1 MWFGSKRAQQP
12 PVPRGVARA
21 AAEGLRGRE
30 LLGEA
35 LVSLA
40 AQTGADRVGVW
51 IEALDA
57 AGGVPASS
65 DAFEGQVWDREM
77 RITPP
82 GWSRLAPEPPLPMEL
97 LKAGDCAEQHPGAE
111 AGVGVVGPL
120 LELRRAVWAPV
131 FNRSRLRGLLLVG
144 YRTMHGPQPRVALR
158 SVAAELEVALD
169 LTEEE
174 FASRRR
180 YADLA
185 LARRILSSSGGVSPA
200 VLLATLADSCTEKSL
215 GGVGPHAVFAAI
227 GEHYGLRESSRGGQ
241 TMDVR
246 FLWKSGDVRWSRSVE
261 SEPLASLWHAALDAG
276 HVVGAAP
283 HVPADHSDLARVVAI
298 PIGPGEG
305 PLGVLVA
312 GLRTSGVSLAA
323 LERIELRAALA
334 APALRERRALREAEA
349 HNRERQTLLDAC
361 GFPALLLDTE
371 GRLLACSAS
380 FAEQPGGEAAAEAD
394 PAGAPSRAARFKNID
409 EIVCEQDQQRMR
421 EWLAALPGESDP
433 QPLEVLLADGTA
445 VRLRLAGAAG
455 ADFAIVAAD
464 PLQAKSLRPAT
475 PSAERAEAELRAVTE
490 WLDHGVLVFDT
501 EDRVRLVNTRFAQ
514 LTGIAS
520 RDAGKLETLD
530 DWIARLGA
538 QTDSPEQL
546 SASWRELARNADA
559 GRADELHLTRPAQR
573 VLGRA
578 ARNFFDAAGRRL
590 GRVEVYRDLTAQ
602 RLLQSRLLQTERL
615 AALGQTV
622 SGVAHE
628 LSNPLTSILG
638 YAQRLLAAEG
648 PAGRRGDV
656 RKIFLEAERAGAILR
671 QMLLS
676 AREAPPERTTVD
688 LNRLVLSTIELQQF
702 GTATGAI
709 RVETELDA
717 SAPLVDGYAGQ
728 LQQVLLNLLS
738 NARQAIGARRLGVVR
753 VRTHMEGDRVQLEV
767 ADNGPGI
774 PQAILAR
781 IFDPFFTT
789 KPAGVGTGLGLA
801 IVLTL
806 VRQHGGQV
814 HVENPAGGGAL
825 FRIDLPAASAVP
837 APAPL
842 SVPVDRSAS
851 PRPSSAVVPTE
862 PLLRPPSMH
871 PPMHAPVLR
880 GAPGRHAAAPV
891 ERRALV
897 LEDEPTVA
905 ELVRDVLTDEGFAVD
920 ILEDGSAALARASR
934 TSYDL
939 VVCDMRMPGMDGQE
953 FYLQLASVPGGLQRR
968 FLFVTG
974 DVLAAQTYEFLER
987 HRVPCV
993 AKPFRVEE
1001 LLEKVHSVLGEA
1013 AETARNLIARKG

>member
-1 MWFGSKRAQQP
+1 MWFASKRAESP
-12 PVPRGVARA
+12 PAPRSVARA
-21 AAEGLRGRE
+21 AAEGCRSRE
-30 LLGEA
+30 LLGEVLA
-35 LVSLA
+35 SLA
-40 AQTGADRVGVW
+40 ERASADRAGVW
-51 IEALDA
+51 IESVDPAEDVQ
-57 AGGVPASS
+57 GGS
-65 DAFEGQVWDREM
+65 DAFEGLVWDSEM
-77 RITPP
+77 RMTPP
-82 GWSRLAPEPPLPMEL
+82 GWSRLAPELPLPMDQL
-97 LKAGDCAEQHPGAE
+97 RAGACAEQFPGAE
-111 AGVGVVGPL
+111 ASAGVVGPL

-131 FNRSRLRGLLLVG
+131 FNRGRLRGLLLAG
-144 YRTMHGPQPRVALR
+144 YRTMHGPQPWVALR

-174 FASRRR
+174 FTSRRR

-200 VLLATLADSCTEKSL
+200 ALLATLADSCTEKSL

-227 GEHYGLRESSRGGQ
+227 GEHYGLRESSRGSN
-241 TMDVR
+241 TADVR

-261 SEPLASLWHAALDAG
+261 SEPLASLWHAALDARR
-276 HVVGAAP
+276 VSGAAP
-283 HVPADHSDLARVVAI
+283 HALVERSDLARVVAI
-298 PIGPGEG
+298 PIGHSEG

-312 GLRTSGVSLAA
+312 GLRTSGASLAV
-323 LERIELRAALA
+323 LEQIELRAALA
-334 APALRERRALREAEA
+334 APALRARRVLRETEA
-349 HNRERQTLLDAC
+349 RNRERQALLDAC
-361 GFPALLLDTE
+361 GFPALLLGTD
-371 GRLLACSAS
+371 GRVLACSRS
-380 FAEQPGGEAAAEAD
+380 FARQHSGEAAEVD
-394 PAGAPSRAARFKNID
+394 PAGAPPQAVRFQKID
-409 EIVCEQDQQRMR
+409 GIVHEQDQQRVR
-421 EWLAALPGESDP
+421 EWLAALPGEGDP
-433 QPLEVLLADGTA
+433 QPLEVLLTGGTP
-445 VRLRLAGAAG
+445 VRLRRAGAAG
-455 ADFAIVAAD
+455 ADFVIVVAD
-464 PLQAKSLRPAT
+464 PLQAKSLSPAT

-490 WLDHGVLVFDT
+490 WLDHGVLVFDV
-501 EDRVRLVNTRFAQ
+501 EERVRLVNTRFAQ

-520 RDAGKLETLD
+520 AEAAKLETLD

-546 SASWRELARNADA
+546 SAYWRELARDADA

-573 VLGRA
+573 ILGRA

-648 PAGRRGDV
+648 PVGRRQDV
-656 RKIFLEAERAGAILR
+656 QKIFLEAERAGAILR

-676 AREAPPERTTVD
+676 AREAPPERTTID
-688 LNRLVLSTIELQQF
+688 LNRLVLGTVELQQF
-702 GTATGAI
+702 GMAAGDI
-709 RVETELDA
+709 RVGTELDP
-717 SAPLVDGYAGQ
+717 SAPMVEGYAGQ

-738 NARQAIGARRLGVVR
+738 NARQAIGARRHGVVR
-753 VRTHMEGDRVQLEV
+753 VRTRAEGDRVRLEV

-825 FRIDLPAASAVP
+825 FRIDLPLSAAEPATGDSAKSP
-837 APAPL
+837 ADSAMTPPALPLLHPL
-842 SVPVDRSAS
+842 STH
-851 PRPSSAVVPTE
+851 RPT
-862 PLLRPPSMH
+862 H
-871 PPMHAPVLR
+871 QPMLR
-880 GAPGRHAAAPV
+880 GAPGRAGRHAAAPA

-920 ILEDGSAALARASR
+920 VLQDGSAALASASR

-939 VVCDMRMPGMDGQE
+939 VVCDMRMPGMDGQQ
-953 FYLQLASVPGGLQRR
+953 FYLQLANAPGGLQQR

-974 DVLAAQTYEFLER
+974 DVLAAQTHEFLER
-987 HRVPCV
+987 HRVRCV